1 MLKRVP
7 QQGRSRVMVDTIL
20 AAATRVLNARPL
32 GEMSTN
38 EVSEVAG
45 ISIGSLYQYFDSK
58 QAIIESLLER
68 HQHHSIA
75 LASTVFTQ
83 CGARGITVRYR
94 EVLREL
100 LALHERDR
108 TLHLNFLQFTRE
120 GPVFGALEPAREHA
134 CLVARALA
142 DEFPHLSPDECKLH
156 AQVLMHVV
164 HTLVHGTLALP
175 LPDRD
180 QRVLEHFDAFA
191 SSYQAALGA
200 YSPRTASGLSV
211 EVSARTS

>member
-1 MLKRVP
+1 MR
-7 QQGRSRVMVDTIL
+7 
-20 AAATRVLNARPL
+20 
-32 GEMSTN
+32 TN
-38 EVSEVAG
+38 ELSHCAG

-68 HQHHSIA
+68 HQYHSIA
-75 LASTVFTQ
+75 LANTVFTQ
-83 CGARGITVRYR
+83 CGTRGITVRYR

-108 TLHLNFLQFTRE
+108 TLHLNFMQFARE
-120 GPVFGALEPAREHA
+120 GPAFGAIEPAREHA
-134 CLVARALA
+134 CLVAGALA
-142 DEFPHLSPDECKLH
+142 GEFPHLSPDECKLH
-156 AQVLMHVV
+156 AHVLMHVV

-191 SSYQAALGA
+191 SSYRAALGA
-200 YSPRTASGLSV
+200 CSPRAARGSSV